1 MLKGL
6 HEPGR
11 GLAAAPR
18 AEEKAPGEGAVRLQ
32 EQLSGAGEAVWW
44 RGGCTARSSN
54 PTVQAPEDRTPV
66 HSPGSGLAR
75 DRQRPGGPRTTRT
88 LLPRAEQIRGP
99 APEPPGLSD
108 GLLRSNWGG

>member
-11 GLAAAPR
+11 GLAVAPR
-18 AEEKAPGEGAVRLQ
+18 EEEKAPGRG
-32 EQLSGAGEAVWW
+32 GGEAPGAAQWGW
-44 RGGCTARSSN
+44 EGGLVERRLHSRELESN
-54 PTVQAPEDRTPV
+54 SAGPGDRTPV

-99 APEPPGLSD
+99 GPEPPELSD